1 MTAKEFG
8 FLADAIKTYF
18 PRDNVLPTENAMRLW
33 YSELKD
39 IPYQLAYT
47 ALRKYVSTNK
57 FAPTIADIREQVAEL
72 NGQSRDD
79 LNETA
84 AWSLVLKAICRSTYY
99 SDEEFCKLPKI
110 VQRVIGNP
118 SRLREMAMDENF
130 NHGVE
135 SSNFIKQFRIEKQRE
150 RERNKLSPDV
160 LKLMR
165 PLNNSRIEDN
175 QNELSIEEQRIIAEE
190 NAKPAPEDFM
200 KNVMEVLK
208 IGKSG
213 KTQARTRQN

>member
-18 PRDNVLPTENAMRLW
+18 PRDNVLPTEKAMQLW

-39 IPYQLAYT
+39 IPYQLAHT

-57 FAPTIADIREQVAEL
+57 FAPTIADIREQVAEF
-72 NGQSRDD
+72 NNQNEEE

-84 AWSLVLKAICRSTYY
+84 AWSLVLKAVHRSTYY

-135 SSNFIKQFRIEKQRE
+135 SSNLIKQFRIEKQRE
-150 RERNKLSPDV
+150 REREKLSPDI
-160 LKLMR
+160 LRLMR
-165 PLNNSRIEDN
+165 PINNPQIEDKPKG
-175 QNELSIEEQRIIAEE
+175 LSVSEQRMISEE
-190 NAKPAPEDFM
+190 NASPAPNDLKER
-200 KNVMEVLK
+200 VLECFREESEE
-208 IGKSG
+208 I
-213 KTQARTRQN
+213 

>member
-18 PRDNVLPTENAMRLW
+18 PRDNVLPTEKAMQLW

-72 NGQSRDD
+72 NNQNEEE

-84 AWSLVLKAICRSTYY
+84 AWSIAWKAICNSGYHAE
-99 SDEEFCKLPKI
+99 EEFAKLPPVI
-110 VQRVIGNP
+110 QRTVHSP
-118 SRLREMAMDENF
+118 AQLREWALLENIDGKTITVLQSDF
-130 NHGVE
+130 
-135 SSNFIKQFRIEKQRE
+135 QRAFRIEQQQD

-160 LKLMR
+160 LRLMQ
-165 PLNNSRIEDN
+165 PINDHLIEVKQDGLRRT
-175 QNELSIEEQRIIAEE
+175 EEKAIEGR
-190 NAKPAPEDFM
+190 KTVPAPDGLIEKV
-200 KNVMEVLK
+200 KNMW
-208 IGKSG
+208 
-213 KTQARTRQN
+213 TD

>member
-18 PRDNVLPTENAMRLW
+18 PRDNVLPTEKAMQLW

-72 NGQSRDD
+72 NNQNEEE

-84 AWSLVLKAICRSTYY
+84 AWSIAWKAICNSGYHAE
-99 SDEEFCKLPKI
+99 EEFAKLPPVI
-110 VQRVIGNP
+110 QRTVHSP
-118 SRLREMAMDENF
+118 AQLREWALLENIDGKTITVLQSDF
-130 NHGVE
+130 
-135 SSNFIKQFRIEKQRE
+135 QRAFRMEQQRD

-165 PLNNSRIEDN
+165 PINNPQIGKN
-175 QNELSIEEQRIIAEE
+175 TTELSIEDQRLNAEKK
-190 NAKPAPEDFM
+190 AAPTPSDFRDQVEAALKL
-200 KNVMEVLK
+200 KN
-208 IGKSG
+208 
-213 KTQARTRQN
+213 RR

>member
-39 IPYQLAYT
+39 IPYQLAHT

-72 NGQSRDD
+72 NNQNEEE

-84 AWSLVLKAICRSTYY
+84 AWSLVLKAIRRSTYY
-99 SDEEFCKLPKI
+99 SEEEFAKLPATVKRA
-110 VQRVIGNP
+110 VASPKQ
-118 SRLREMAMDENF
+118 LREWATLEDVD
-130 NHGVE
+130 GKTLTVIQ
-135 SSNFIKQFRIEKQRE
+135 SNFQRTFRVEQQRE

-160 LKLMR
+160 LRLMR
-165 PLNNSRIEDN
+165 PLNNHQIEDKP
-175 QNELSIEEQRIIAEE
+175 NELSIEDQRLNAEE
-190 NAKPAPEDFM
+190 QAAPAPEDFKSRVSSM
-200 KNVMEVLK
+200 L
-208 IGKSG
+208 GKEKG
-213 KTQARTRQN
+213 